1 MFSMRCFIP
10 VCTRNPYHCMCECDA
25 ELSLASIKYSF
36 VTGENSGL
44 FGASGATGSF
54 PQRNK
59 SNFNVMFLLESLSN
73 FCISAF

>member
-1 MFSMRCFIP
+1 
-10 VCTRNPYHCMCECDA
+10 MCECDA

-59 SNFNVMFLLESLSN
+59 SNFNAMFLLESLSH